1 MTHLMTSASDLPP
14 PTLRWVDDDVALL
27 RAAAAGD
34 VPAQE
39 RLWRAHLDAVHRV
52 CASQLRPHDAEDA
65 VADTFL
71 EAFRVGASFDP
82 TRGTVRAWLLGIAVN
97 QVRRR
102 WRVDRR
108 IASTLA
114 RVQVRDRRDAT
125 GGDHADRVIARA
137 DAAGIRTALA
147 QLSDADRLTLVTQA
161 AGDLL
166 PAELADALDTTPG
179 AAKVRLHRARSRL
192 AALLAHPPAH

>member
-14 PTLRWVDDDVALL
+14 PTLCWVDDDVAVL
-27 RAAAAGD
+27 RAAASGD

-39 RLWRAHLDAVHRV
+39 RLWRTHLDAVHRV
-52 CASQLRPHDAEDA
+52 CASQLRQHDAEDA

-71 EAFRVGASFDP
+71 VAFEVGASFDP
-82 TRGTVRAWLLGIAVN
+82 ARGSVRAWLLGIAVN

-114 RVQVRDRRDAT
+114 RVQGRERRDAAT
-125 GGDHADRVIARA
+125 DDHADRVIARA
-137 DAAGIRTALA
+137 DAGGVRHALER
-147 QLSDADRLTLVTQA
+147 LSDADRLVLVAQA

-166 PAELADALDTTPG
+166 PLELAEVLGVTPG

-192 AALLAHPPAH
+192 AALLAATSD

>member
-14 PTLRWVDDDVALL
+14 PTLHRVDDEAALL
-27 RAAAAGD
+27 RSAATGD

-39 RLWRAHLDAVHRV
+39 RLWRRHLDAVHRV
-52 CASQLRPHDAEDA
+52 CASQLRQHDAEDA

-71 EAFRVGASFDP
+71 EAFRVGATFDP

-114 RVQVRDRRDAT
+114 RVHVRERRDAST
-125 GGDHADRVIARA
+125 DDHADHVIARA
-137 DAAGIRTALA
+137 DAAGIRHALA
-147 QLSDADRLTLVTQA
+147 QLSDADRLVLVTQA

-166 PAELADALDTTPG
+166 PAELAEVLATTPG

-192 AALLAHPPAH
+192 ASLLAAPPH

>member
-14 PTLRWVDDDVALL
+14 PTLRRVDDDVALVL
-27 RAAAAGD
+27 AAATGD
-34 VPAQE
+34 VAAQE
-39 RLWRAHLDAVHRV
+39 RLWRVHLDAVHRV
-52 CASQLRPHDAEDA
+52 CASQLRQHDAEDA
-65 VADTFL
+65 VADTFI

-82 TRGTVRAWLLGIAVN
+82 ARGTVRAWLLGIAVN

-114 RVQVRDRRDAT
+114 RVQVRDRRDAA
-125 GGDHADRVIARA
+125 GADHADRVIARA
-137 DAAGIRTALA
+137 DAARIRTALA
-147 QLSDADRLTLVTQA
+147 QLPDADRLVLVTQA

-166 PAELADALDTTPG
+166 PPELADALGTTPG

-192 AALLAHPPAH
+192 AALLATTPLD